1 MKIVIVGMGYV
12 GLSNALLLSQMNDV
26 IGIDTDFDKIQKLKN
41 KQSPLEDD
49 LIKDYLKHKSKNLTF
64 DTDLKSSLID
74 ADLVIV
80 STPTDYDP
88 LKNYY
93 NVDSVISV
101 INIVKKFNI
110 PILIKSTIPI
120 GFVSDSK
127 AKLNYDQIYFSPEFL
142 REGRALYDNLYP
154 SRIIVGDKSEFGK
167 KISELFKSAA
177 LKKDCQIILTN
188 PDEAE
193 AIKLFANN
201 YLAMRISFF
210 NELDSYTL
218 NNNLSAKDIIN
229 GICSDPRIGD
239 SYNNPSFG
247 YGGYCL
253 PKDTK
258 QLLATFVNTPQN
270 LFTAIVES
278 NETRKNFLVSLIMKL
293 KPKAVGIYRLVMKH
307 GSDNFRS
314 SSIQDIIY
322 KLKSKN
328 INIFIFEPTLE
339 SDFFGEFPVVK
350 SLAELNKMTDLI
362 LANRGN
368 PELDMFSSKVY
379 TRDIFN
385 EN

>member
-12 GLSNALLLSQMNDV
+12 GLSNALLLSQVNDV

-41 KQSPLEDD
+41 KQSPVEDD
-49 LIKDYLKHKSKNLTF
+49 LIKDYLQHKSKNLTF
-64 DTDLKSSLID
+64 DTDLINSLID
-74 ADLVIV
+74 VDLVIV

-88 LKNYY
+88 QKNYF
-93 NVDSVISV
+93 NVDSVIAV
-101 INIVKKFNI
+101 INMVKKFNI

-127 AKLNYDQIYFSPEFL
+127 RKLNYDQIYFSPEFL

-154 SRIIVGDKSEFGK
+154 SRIIVGDKSDFGK
-167 KISELFKSAA
+167 KISALFKSAA

-210 NELDSYTL
+210 NELDSYAL
-218 NNNLSAKDIIN
+218 NNNLLAEDIIN

-253 PKDTK
+253 PKDTR
-258 QLLATFVNTPQN
+258 QLLANFGSTPQN
-270 LFTAIVES
+270 LFNAIVES
-278 NETRKNFLVSLIMKL
+278 NETRKNFLVSSIMKL
-293 KPKAVGIYRLVMKH
+293 NPKAVGIYRLVMKH

-314 SSIQDIIY
+314 SSIQDIFY

-328 INIFIFEPTLE
+328 VNIFIYEPTLV
-339 SDFFGEFPVVK
+339 SDFFDEFPVVS
-350 SLAELNKMTDLI
+350 SLAELNEMTDLI
-362 LANRGN
+362 LANRWD
-368 PELDMFSSKVY
+368 PELDKFSRKVY

>member
-142 REGRALYDNLYP
+142 REGRAL
-154 SRIIVGDKSEFGK
+154 
-167 KISELFKSAA
+167 
-177 LKKDCQIILTN
+177 
-188 PDEAE
+188 
-193 AIKLFANN
+193 
-201 YLAMRISFF
+201 
-210 NELDSYTL
+210 
-218 NNNLSAKDIIN
+218 
-229 GICSDPRIGD
+229 
-239 SYNNPSFG
+239 
-247 YGGYCL
+247 
-253 PKDTK
+253 
-258 QLLATFVNTPQN
+258 
-270 LFTAIVES
+270 
-278 NETRKNFLVSLIMKL
+278 
-293 KPKAVGIYRLVMKH
+293 
-307 GSDNFRS
+307 
-314 SSIQDIIY
+314 
-322 KLKSKN
+322 
-328 INIFIFEPTLE
+328 
-339 SDFFGEFPVVK
+339 
-350 SLAELNKMTDLI
+350 
-362 LANRGN
+362 
-368 PELDMFSSKVY
+368 
-379 TRDIFN
+379 
-385 EN
+385 